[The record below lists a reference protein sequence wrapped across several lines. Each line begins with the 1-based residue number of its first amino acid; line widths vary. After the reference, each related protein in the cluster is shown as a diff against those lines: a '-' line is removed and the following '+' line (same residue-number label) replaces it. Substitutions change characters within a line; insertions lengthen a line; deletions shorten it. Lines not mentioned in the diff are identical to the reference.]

1 MTTQNF
7 STSFLVDATPDQV
20 FDAVTNV
27 RGWWSEEIVGSTD
40 KLGAV
45 FEFHFQDHHRSKHEI
60 TELVRG
66 KKVVWKTLD
75 ASINFVADKTEWNGT
90 QVVFEIGKQGD
101 KTELRFTHVGLVPQ
115 IECYGKCSNA
125 WSFHIRSLRDLIVTG
140 KGEPNRAGDR

>member
-7 STSFLVDATPDQV
+7 TTSFLVDATPDQV

-40 KLGAV
+40 KLGGV

-66 KKVVWKTLD
+66 KKVVWRTVD
-75 ASINFVADKTEWNGT
+75 ARINFVADKNEWNGT
-90 QVVFEIGKQGD
+90 QIVFEIDDQGD
-101 KTELRFTHVGLVPQ
+101 KTELRFTHIGLVPQ
-115 IECYGKCSNA
+115 IECYDKCGSA
-125 WSFHIRSLRDLIVTG
+125 WSFHIRSLRDLITTG
-140 KGEPNRAGDR
+140 